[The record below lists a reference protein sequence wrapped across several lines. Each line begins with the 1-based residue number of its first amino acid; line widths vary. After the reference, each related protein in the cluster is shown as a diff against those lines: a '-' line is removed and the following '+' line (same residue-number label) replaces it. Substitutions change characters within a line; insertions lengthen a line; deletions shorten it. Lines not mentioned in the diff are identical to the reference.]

1 MLVGNY
7 NFVLVACSLVVAVLA
22 SHTALSMAERMYIAQ
37 HKKWWHVG
45 GSLAMGVAIW
55 SMHFIGMLAFSLPIE
70 LGYDFG
76 LTFVSLV
83 IAVVVS
89 YFALWQVSAQHIKQQ
104 RILVGAILMGFGI
117 STMHYTGMEA
127 MQMFPAIQY
136 KTNFL
141 ILSVLLA
148 IGASYAA
155 LHIILW
161 MRVRTKAF
169 YLSKAVAATLMGMAI
184 VGMHYTGMMAAQFP
198 ANSICG
204 AAGLGLQTEV
214 LAVLV
219 GFCSLMLFFVSKL
232 ASVFDT
238 RATFFMQSLDAANQ
252 QLKTQALYDQLTKL
266 PNRVLLEERV
276 KQALHQANHH
286 KHLVIYMAINL
297 DGFKSINDSMGP
309 TVGDAFLKEAAH
321 RIRSIVEKQHTVAR
335 TAGDEFAVV
344 LEQVAPEDAAVLA
357 EEIITGVKAPVVID
371 GRELVV
377 SASVGIAVSFVN
389 GESYEDIS
397 FHADVA
403 LQHKKQS
410 GKNGYRY
417 YEDAMNVDA
426 ARNLELISQLRH
438 AIELNQL
445 SLYYQPKFDVK
456 KGCVHSAEALL
467 RWEHPKHGFI
477 SPTKFI
483 PLAEESGLIVDI
495 GDWVLDQACRQIKEW
510 RALGY
515 EEMNVAVNISSV
527 QFLQETL
534 YQGVVRS
541 LAYWGIP
548 AKCLTLEITE
558 STAMQNVEHSLIVLQ
573 EIADL
578 GVKISID
585 DFGTGYSSLLYLKRF
600 PASELKIDRA
610 FVNLVCTNSED
621 GLLVSAIISLGR
633 QFGLKVVAEGVE
645 TPEQKDLLSSL
656 GCDILQGFYLG
667 KPKSAVEFFFDNKQ
681 YMKKVHTKDM
691 HQPSYGLNLLFDE

>member
-7 NFVLVACSLVVAVLA
+7 NLVLVSCSLLVAILA
-22 SHTALSMAERMYIAQ
+22 SHTALSMAEQMHVTQY
-37 HKKWWHVG
+37 KKGWHVC
-45 GSLAMGVAIW
+45 GSVAMGVGIW

-70 LGYDFG
+70 LGYDLG

-83 IAVVVS
+83 IAIIVS
-89 YFALWQVSAQHIKQQ
+89 YFALWQVSVQQ
-104 RILVGAILMGFGI
+104 VNKRRVALSAILMGLGI

-127 MQMFPAIQY
+127 MQMFPAIEY
-136 KTNFL
+136 KKSLL
-141 ILSVLLA
+141 ILSVLIA

-161 MRVRTKAF
+161 MRLRTKAF
-169 YLSKAVAATLMGMAI
+169 YLTKAVAATLMGIAI

-204 AAGLGLQTEV
+204 AAGLGVQTEV

-219 GFCSLMLFFVSKL
+219 GLGSLMLFFVSKL
-232 ASVFDT
+232 ASVFDA

-286 KHLVIYMAINL
+286 KHLVTYMAINL

-309 TVGDAFLKEAAH
+309 TVGDAFLKEIAH
-321 RIRSIVEKQHTVAR
+321 RIRSIVEKQYTVAR
-335 TAGDEFAVV
+335 TAGDEFVVV

-357 EEIITGVKAPVVID
+357 EEIIMVVKAPVVID
-371 GRELVV
+371 GRELVT

-389 GESYEDIS
+389 GETYEDIS

-426 ARNLELISQLRH
+426 ARNLELILQLRH

-445 SLYYQPKFDVK
+445 SLHYQPKFDVK

-483 PLAEESGLIVDI
+483 QLAEESGLIASI
-495 GDWVLDQACRQIKEW
+495 SDWVLEQACRQIQEW

-515 EEMNVAVNISSV
+515 EDMNVAVNLSSV
-527 QFLQETL
+527 QFLQENL
-534 YQGVVRS
+534 YQSIVRS
-541 LAYWGIP
+541 LAHWGVP

-558 STAMQNVEHSLIVLQ
+558 STAMQNVERSLIVLQ

-578 GVKISID
+578 GVKVSID

-610 FVNLVCTNSED
+610 FVSLVCTSSED
-621 GLLVSAIISLGR
+621 ELLVSAIISLGH

-645 TPEQKDLLSSL
+645 TSEQKDLLSSL
-656 GCDILQGFYLG
+656 ECDTLQGFYLG
-667 KPKSAVEFFFDNKQ
+667 KPKPAIEFFFDNKA
-681 YMKKVHTKDM
+681 YMKKTSVKNPP
-691 HQPSYGLNLLFDE
+691 QVNYGLNLSFDK

>member
-1 MLVGNY
+1 
-7 NFVLVACSLVVAVLA
+7 
-22 SHTALSMAERMYIAQ
+22 MAERMHVTQ
-37 HKKWWHVG
+37 NKRWWHVC
-45 GSLAMGVAIW
+45 GSVAMGVGIW

-70 LGYDFG
+70 LGYDLG
-76 LTFVSLV
+76 LTFVSLI
-83 IAVVVS
+83 IAVIVS
-89 YFALWQVSAQHIKQQ
+89 YFALWQVTVQQ
-104 RILVGAILMGFGI
+104 VNKRHVAVGAILMGLGI

-127 MQMFPAIQY
+127 MQMFPAIEY
-136 KTNFL
+136 KKSLL
-141 ILSVLLA
+141 ILSVLIA

-155 LHIILW
+155 LNIILW
-161 MRVRTKAF
+161 MRERTEAI
-169 YLSKAVAATLMGMAI
+169 YISQILAATVMGLAI

-198 ANSICG
+198 VNSICG
-204 AAGLGLQTEV
+204 AAGFGVQTEV

-219 GFCSLMLFFVSKL
+219 GLGSLMLFFVSKL
-232 ASVFDT
+232 ASVFDAK
-238 RATFFMQSLDAANQ
+238 ATFFMQSLDAANQ

-286 KHLVIYMAINL
+286 KHLVIYMVVNL

-309 TVGDAFLKEAAH
+309 SVGDAFLKETAH
-321 RIRSIVEKQHTVAR
+321 RIRLIVEKQHTVAR

-344 LEQVAPEDAAVLA
+344 LEQVAPEEAAALA
-357 EEIITGVKAPVVID
+357 EEIITVVKAPVIFD
-371 GRELVV
+371 GKELVI

-389 GESYEDIS
+389 GETYEDIS

-438 AIELNQL
+438 AIEFNQL
-445 SLYYQPKFDVK
+445 SLHYQPKFDVK

-477 SPTKFI
+477 SPAKFI
-483 PLAEESGLIVDI
+483 PLAEESGLIVSI
-495 GDWVLDQACRQIKEW
+495 SDWVLEQACRQIKEW

-515 EEMNVAVNISSV
+515 EEMNVAVNLSSV
-527 QFLQETL
+527 QFSQENL
-534 YQGVVRS
+534 YQSIVWS
-541 LAYWGIP
+541 LAHWGIP

-573 EIADL
+573 KIAEL

-610 FVNLVCTNSED
+610 FVSLVCTNSED
-621 GLLVSAIISLGR
+621 GLLVSAIISLGHE
-633 QFGLKVVAEGVE
+633 FGLKVVAEGVE
-645 TPEQKDLLSSL
+645 TKEQKDLLSSL
-656 GCDILQGFYLG
+656 ECDTLQGFYLG
-667 KPKSAVEFFFDNKQ
+667 KPKSAVDFFLENKAH
-681 YMKKVHTKDM
+681 MKKVHVEET
-691 HQPSYGLNLLFDE
+691 HHGSFGLKLSFEE